1 MRTTASIPRRHV
13 ETQAFAR
20 FGLFIPVPPVLAAS
34 AIVPY
39 LEAMARG
46 GARTTE
52 PTMATSDDI
61 LRFWFPA
68 GLDADEETHR
78 QQLEWWFRG
87 GADQAITQGF
97 THVLEAAVGGEL
109 DHWADDPRSRLALII
124 VLDQFSRSV
133 YRDTA
138 RAYAQDAKALALAIE
153 GMDNGHYRRIPTVW
167 EKTFFVLPLA
177 HSERLAM
184 HERVVALCEAMIA
197 EAPEKLRRIYMFS
210 ASQARGHREVIA
222 RFLLS
227 PPESPP
233 VDHRDERRGAQP

>member
-1 MRTTASIPRRHV
+1 
-13 ETQAFAR
+13 
-20 FGLFIPVPPVLAAS
+20 
-34 AIVPY
+34 
-39 LEAMARG
+39 MARG

-87 GADQAITQGF
+87 GADQAITQCF

-124 VLDQFSRSV
+124 VLDQFSRSA

-167 EKTFFVLPLA
+167 EKTFFILPLA
-177 HSERLAM
+177 HSEQLAM
-184 HERVVALCEAMIA
+184 HERVVALCEAMIT

-222 RFLLS
+222 RFGRH
-227 PPESPP
+227 P
-233 VDHRDERRGAQP
+233 HRNAVLGRISSEEERAYIAEGQFVHKRTIKV